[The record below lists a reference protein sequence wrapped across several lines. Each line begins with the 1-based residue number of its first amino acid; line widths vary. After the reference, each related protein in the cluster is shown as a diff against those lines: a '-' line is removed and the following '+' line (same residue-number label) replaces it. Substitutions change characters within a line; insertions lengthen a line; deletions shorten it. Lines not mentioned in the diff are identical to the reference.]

1 MVVARWREGS
11 SASARN
17 RQQPGSEQLSADLPL
32 IGVSAMGDYMLR
44 SFSRP
49 PQRYLIGTDAP
60 DETSV
65 RALRPKTLRLTL
77 DVTETLSCY
86 SQSAR
91 TILGRM
97 QHYCFVRGAAEVR
110 QVWGQLFGGRFEDR
124 RFAGEGV

>member
-17 RQQPGSEQLSADLPL
+17 RQQPGSEQLSADRRECDGRLYA
-32 IGVSAMGDYMLR
+32 SE
-44 SFSRP
+44 FFP
-49 PQRYLIGTDAP
+49 PTTALFNGTDAP

-97 QHYCFVRGAAEVR
+97 QHDCFVRGAAEVR